1 MSASFKV
8 FGDFASIAAVT
19 AAMNAFL
26 SNDPGRWASIESALA
41 ALACDPTSP
50 DGGTAASWASLA
62 FAVAGGCAR
71 FSRPVAL
78 TLPVTAVNAGS
89 ASGRTPLGGTGGCN
103 RASAAPSAVPADGP
117 SVEAPSEPV
126 FPRPD
131 PVDGPA
137 GAAFFAPA
145 RPSGLTAGTFFGGG
159 TAFLAG
165 TLPGPNPVVVTA
177 SAEAGGRIP
186 SRSTGT
192 PTAFAAFSPFST
204 TSAAGSSRRSSRS
217 ARSMSATACSPGN
230 RIRPAIRAFRAGSP
244 PLRCT
249 GSTGSASSDVRA
261 RSTAPPPADGDA
273 FDRAAT
279 RPATAALPALRC
291 NIAIDRGLIKAAVR
305 RTEGVGHPGAALRP
319 STHRRH
325 ARRPTVRP
333 PTSWPAKWSHT
344 NSPC

>member
-1 MSASFKV
+1 MSASFNV
-8 FGDFASIAAVT
+8 FGDFASMAAFT

-26 SNDPGRWASIESALA
+26 SNEPGRWASIESALA

-89 ASGRTPLGGTGGCN
+89 ASGRTPLGGTGGCS
-103 RASAAPSAVPADGP
+103 RASSARARRRPLRPLPPRAAEPA
-117 SVEAPSEPV
+117 
-126 FPRPD
+126 FPRPA
-131 PVDGPA
+131 PVEGPT

-192 PTAFAAFSPFST
+192 PTDLRRLQPLLHHIRGRLVAPKLAQCPVDVGDGLLAGEPHPAGDQGIPRRIPAA
-204 TSAAGSSRRSSRS
+204 ALHRKH
-217 ARSMSATACSPGN
+217 
-230 RIRPAIRAFRAGSP
+230 RIRIIPGPGEID
-244 PLRCT
+244 
-249 GSTGSASSDVRA
+249 SADFGG
-261 RSTAPPPADGDA
+261 PDA
-273 FDRAAT
+273 FERAAT

-291 NIAIDRGLIKAAVR
+291 NMAIDRGLINAAER
-305 RTEGVGHPGAALRP
+305 RTAGA
-319 STHRRH
+319 
-325 ARRPTVRP
+325 
-333 PTSWPAKWSHT
+333 
-344 NSPC
+344 